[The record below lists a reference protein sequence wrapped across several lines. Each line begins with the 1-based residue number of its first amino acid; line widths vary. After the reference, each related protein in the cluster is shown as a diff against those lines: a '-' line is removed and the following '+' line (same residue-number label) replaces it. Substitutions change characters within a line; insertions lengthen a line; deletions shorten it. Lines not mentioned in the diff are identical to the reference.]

1 MNEEELIKI
10 LEDYEIFVDDD
21 YGGSYQSIIYYDKE
35 KKISKAHTTIS
46 ALKIIEIFN
55 KLQKENEQLKQQL
68 KQRDNIINKTIK
80 EINYLESNCDISNIH
95 AQKIKQ
101 ILSEG
106 E

>member
-1 MNEEELIKI
+1 MNEKQFKECSVVAYPHEIIFLHIKGGRI
-10 LEDYEIFVDDD
+10 SYYVDRHVSDYV
-21 YGGSYQSIIYYDKE
+21 
-35 KKISKAHTTIS
+35 
-46 ALKIIEIFN
+46 N
-55 KLQKENEQLKQQL
+55 KLQQENEKLKEQI